1 MDEIIANTPELIA
14 EIMQAIEN
22 GGAIPVASF
31 ARLTGT
37 SETSVRGAWETGRLP
52 SERGGKIPV
61 REGIVALVSCGGLR
75 KGKVPGYLLK
85 ADEAARERLG
95 FPPRDD
101 CADAGVSETAVWRLK
116 YLKAQTAARLASAQA
131 KQMEND
137 VAKGKLVSAA
147 EVELDASITAT
158 SVAGVLMRI
167 PERAAGMCVGCSA
180 DEVADIL
187 RKEISLA
194 FEIIQ
199 MSAFT
204 GDWKS

>member
-1 MDEIIANTPELIA
+1 
-14 EIMQAIEN
+14 
-22 GGAIPVASF
+22 
-31 ARLTGT
+31 
-37 SETSVRGAWETGRLP
+37 
-52 SERGGKIPV
+52 
-61 REGIVALVSCGGLR
+61 
-75 KGKVPGYLLK
+75 
-85 ADEAARERLG
+85 
-95 FPPRDD
+95 
-101 CADAGVSETAVWRLK
+101 
-116 YLKAQTAARLASAQA
+116 
-131 KQMEND
+131 MEND

-167 PERAAGMCVGCSA
+167 PERAAGMCVGCSV
-180 DEVADIL
+180 DEIAEIL